1 MSSQYKQ
8 QLCTSIDQAIQNSIH
23 QTSNG
28 TKKSEPEYIADLTNN
43 LPQNLFSALNQNNNG
58 KHYKIASCFIH
69 QKPIVEF
76 LSSIHG
82 SYKKPELG
90 DLLLLYKDIKS
101 NGKIN
106 YNALLLQAKKGS
118 STKPNKIQTQDLHQ
132 LKLYTEWPIF
142 KYHRANNKSIG
153 MNLNG
158 EVRSVYPK
166 APHPGAQYLIIDD
179 TAPQTFFF
187 CAEPNTEISATNSLG
202 ETIFDFI
209 HFQTGRTFEYLVNP
223 DFFPNHYQFPPYYT
237 EEARYGW
244 TRVINDFFIILKGIS
259 FSLNKKRNYGN
270 RLNDQHKLFS
280 FLYNNNAPFNLSDDN
295 NSFDNY
301 DNSYNDDINGM
312 GVILIE
318 STDSNIND

>member
-23 QTSNG
+23 QTSSG
-28 TKKSEPEYIADLTNN
+28 TKKSEPEYIADLTDN
-43 LPQNLFSALNQNNNG
+43 LPQNLISVLNQNNNG

-132 LKLYTEWPIF
+132 LKLYTEWPVF
-142 KYHRANNKSIG
+142 KYHRANNKIIG
-153 MNLNG
+153 IDLNG
-158 EVRSVYPK
+158 EERSVYPK
-166 APHPGAQYLIIDD
+166 APHPGAQYLIIDES
-179 TAPQTFFF
+179 TSQTFFF
-187 CAEPNTEISATNSLG
+187 CAEPNTEITATNSLG

-209 HFQTGRTFEYLVNP
+209 HFQTGRTFEYLNGTGI
-223 DFFPNHYQFPPYYT
+223 FPNHYHNSLYYPN
-237 EEARYGW
+237 EAIYGW

-259 FSLNKKRNYGN
+259 FSLNRNKNYGN
-270 RLNDQHKLFS
+270 RLNDPYKLFS
-280 FLYNNNAPFNLSDDN
+280 FLDIDKAPLDSSDNNNST
-295 NSFDNY
+295 DNY
-301 DNSYNDDINGM
+301 DKNNGM

-318 STDSNIND
+318 SSVSNITD